1 MIYLSLLSESVK
13 ALWLNKLRSFLTLL
27 GMVMG
32 VTAVITIVSTVE
44 GMQQNLEDVFS
55 TMGPNTVIVTRF
67 GVGLSMN
74 EYLERRRRK
83 KLTRGLIPLI
93 EQGCPDCKYVGAEGY
108 AQDHI
113 KYESKKVRRAQ
124 INGETPNILD
134 MQDLDVALGR
144 YLSWEDD
151 RRHRQVAFLGND
163 IYERLFDNEDPL
175 GKKIRVG
182 NNEFMVIGVA
192 EKIGT
197 VFGQT
202 LDDFISIPLSTKQK
216 LYPQSGNPVNLIFS
230 AVSMERREMAIDQV
244 RVVLRSARQV
254 PFSDKDDFSFV
265 TAEAVLSFIND
276 FTRAFRIILISL
288 PLLSM
293 VIGGIVIMNIMM
305 ISVTERVREIGIRKA
320 IGAKSKHILIQFL
333 YESLVLSII
342 GGAVGAGLG
351 IWAGGEVLNSL
362 MDIQHTPMMM
372 AVLLGLTI
380 STGVGLFFGVF
391 PALKASKLDPVKAL
405 SHE

>member
-13 ALWLNKLRSFLTLL
+13 ALWSNKLRSFLTLL

-113 KYESKKVRRAQ
+113 KYESKKVRRVQ

-151 RRHRQVAFLGND
+151 RRHKQVAFLGND

-182 NNEFMVIGVA
+182 KNEFTVIGVA

-216 LYPQSGNPVNLIFS
+216 LYPQPGNPVNLIFS

-254 PFSDKDDFSFV
+254 PFSSKDDFSFV
-265 TAEAVLSFIND
+265 TAETVMSFIND
-276 FTRAFRIILISL
+276 FTRAFRVILIAL

-351 IWAGGEVLNSL
+351 IWAGGEVLSSL

-372 AVLLGLTI
+372 AVLLGLSI

-391 PALKASKLDPVKAL
+391 PAMKASKLDPVKAL

>member
-13 ALWLNKLRSFLTLL
+13 ALWSNKLRSFLTLL

-113 KYESKKVRRAQ
+113 KYESKKVRRVQ

-151 RRHRQVAFLGND
+151 RRHKQVAFLGND

-182 NNEFMVIGVA
+182 KNEFIVIGVA

-216 LYPQSGNPVNLIFS
+216 LYPQPGNPVNLIFS

-254 PFSDKDDFSFV
+254 PFSGKDDFSFV
-265 TAEAVLSFIND
+265 TAETVMSFIND
-276 FTRAFRIILISL
+276 FTRAFRVILIAL

-320 IGAKSKHILIQFL
+320 IGAKSKHILVQFL

-362 MDIQHTPMMM
+362 MDIQQTPMMM
-372 AVLLGLTI
+372 AVLLGLSI
-380 STGVGLFFGVF
+380 STGVGLFFGIF
-391 PALKASKLDPVKAL
+391 PALKASKMDPVKAL

>member
-13 ALWLNKLRSFLTLL
+13 ALWSNKLRSFLTLL

-113 KYESKKVRRAQ
+113 KYESKKVRRVQ

-151 RRHRQVAFLGND
+151 RRHKQVAFLGND

-182 NNEFMVIGVA
+182 KNEFTVIGVA

-202 LDDFISIPLSTKQK
+202 LDDFISIPLSTQQK
-216 LYPQSGNPVNLIFS
+216 LYPQPGNPVNLIFS

-254 PFSDKDDFSFV
+254 PFSSKDDFSFV
-265 TAEAVLSFIND
+265 TAETVMSFIND
-276 FTRAFRIILISL
+276 FTRAFRVILIAL

-320 IGAKSKHILIQFL
+320 IGAKSKHILVQFL

-351 IWAGGEVLNSL
+351 IWAGGEVLSSL

-372 AVLLGLTI
+372 AVLLGLSI
-380 STGVGLFFGVF
+380 STGVGLFFGIF

>member
-1 MIYLSLLSESVK
+1 MLYLTLLSESVK
-13 ALWLNKLRSFLTLL
+13 ALWSNKLRSFMTLL

-113 KYESKKVRRAQ
+113 KYESKKVRRVQ

-151 RRHRQVAFLGND
+151 RRHKQVAFLGND
-163 IYERLFDNEDPL
+163 IYECLFDNEDPL

-182 NNEFMVIGVA
+182 KNEFIVIGVA

-202 LDDFISIPLSTKQK
+202 LDDFISIPLSTQQK
-216 LYPQSGNPVNLIFS
+216 LYPQPGNPVNLIFS

-254 PFSDKDDFSFV
+254 PFSSKDDFSFV
-265 TAEAVLSFIND
+265 TAETVMSFIND
-276 FTRAFRIILISL
+276 FTRAFRVILIAL

-320 IGAKSKHILIQFL
+320 IGAKSKHILVQFL

-351 IWAGGEVLNSL
+351 IWAGGEVLSSL

-372 AVLLGLTI
+372 AVLLGLSI
-380 STGVGLFFGVF
+380 STGVGLFFGIF

>member
-1 MIYLSLLSESVK
+1 MLYLTLLSESVK
-13 ALWLNKLRSFLTLL
+13 ALWSNKLCSFLTLL

-113 KYESKKVRRAQ
+113 KYESKKVRRVQ

-151 RRHRQVAFLGND
+151 RRHKQVAFLGND

-182 NNEFMVIGVA
+182 KNEFMVIGVA

-216 LYPQSGNPVNLIFS
+216 LYPQPGNPVNLIFS

-254 PFSDKDDFSFV
+254 PFSSKDDFSFV
-265 TAEAVLSFIND
+265 TAETVMSFIND
-276 FTRAFRIILISL
+276 FTRAFRVILIAL

-305 ISVTERVREIGIRKA
+305 ISVTERVWEIGIRKA
-320 IGAKSKHILIQFL
+320 IGAKSKHILVQFL

-351 IWAGGEVLNSL
+351 IWAGGEVLSSL
-362 MDIQHTPMMM
+362 MDIQQTPMMM
-372 AVLLGLTI
+372 AVLLGLSI
-380 STGVGLFFGVF
+380 STGVGLFFGIF

>member
-13 ALWLNKLRSFLTLL
+13 ALWSNKLRSFLTLL

-113 KYESKKVRRAQ
+113 KYESKKVRRVQ

-151 RRHRQVAFLGND
+151 RRHKQVAFLGND

-182 NNEFMVIGVA
+182 KNEFTVIGVA

-202 LDDFISIPLSTKQK
+202 LDDFISIPLSTQQK
-216 LYPQSGNPVNLIFS
+216 LYPQPGNPVNLIFS

-254 PFSDKDDFSFV
+254 PFSIKDDFSFV
-265 TAEAVLSFIND
+265 TAETVMSFIND
-276 FTRAFRIILISL
+276 FTRAFRVILIAL

-320 IGAKSKHILIQFL
+320 IGAKSKHILVQFL

-351 IWAGGEVLNSL
+351 IWAGGEVLSSL

-372 AVLLGLTI
+372 AVLLGLSI
-380 STGVGLFFGVF
+380 STGVGLFFGIF

>member
-13 ALWLNKLRSFLTLL
+13 ALWSNKLRSFLTLL

-113 KYESKKVRRAQ
+113 KYESKKVRRVQ

-151 RRHRQVAFLGND
+151 RRHKQVAFLGND

-182 NNEFMVIGVA
+182 KNEFIVIGVA

-202 LDDFISIPLSTKQK
+202 LDDFISIPLSTQQK
-216 LYPQSGNPVNLIFS
+216 LYPQPGNPVNLIFS

-254 PFSDKDDFSFV
+254 PFSSKDDFSFV
-265 TAEAVLSFIND
+265 TAETVMSFIND
-276 FTRAFRIILISL
+276 FTRAFRVILIAL

-320 IGAKSKHILIQFL
+320 IGAKSKHILVQFL

-351 IWAGGEVLNSL
+351 IWAGGEVLSSL

-372 AVLLGLTI
+372 AVLLGLSI
-380 STGVGLFFGVF
+380 STGVGLFFGIF

>member
-13 ALWLNKLRSFLTLL
+13 ALWSNKLRSFLTLL

-113 KYESKKVRRAQ
+113 KYESKKVRRVQ

-151 RRHRQVAFLGND
+151 RRHKQVAFLGND

-182 NNEFMVIGVA
+182 KNEFIVIGVA
-192 EKIGT
+192 EKIET

-216 LYPQSGNPVNLIFS
+216 LYPQPGNPVNLIFS

-254 PFSDKDDFSFV
+254 PFSSKDDFSFV
-265 TAEAVLSFIND
+265 TAETVMSFIND
-276 FTRAFRIILISL
+276 FTRAFRVILIAL

-320 IGAKSKHILIQFL
+320 IGAKSKHILVQFL

-351 IWAGGEVLNSL
+351 IWAGGEVLSSL

-372 AVLLGLTI
+372 AVLLGLSI
-380 STGVGLFFGVF
+380 STGVGLFFGIF

>member
-1 MIYLSLLSESVK
+1 MLYLTLLSESVK
-13 ALWLNKLRSFLTLL
+13 ALWSNKLRSFLTLL

-67 GVGLSMN
+67 GVGRSMN

-113 KYESKKVRRAQ
+113 KYESKKVRRVQ

-151 RRHRQVAFLGND
+151 RRHKQVAFLGND

-182 NNEFMVIGVA
+182 KNEFTVIGVA

-202 LDDFISIPLSTKQK
+202 LDDFIPIPLSTKTK
-216 LYPQSGNPVNLIFS
+216 L
-230 AVSMERREMAIDQV
+230 
-244 RVVLRSARQV
+244 
-254 PFSDKDDFSFV
+254 
-265 TAEAVLSFIND
+265 
-276 FTRAFRIILISL
+276 
-288 PLLSM
+288 
-293 VIGGIVIMNIMM
+293 
-305 ISVTERVREIGIRKA
+305 
-320 IGAKSKHILIQFL
+320 
-333 YESLVLSII
+333 
-342 GGAVGAGLG
+342 
-351 IWAGGEVLNSL
+351 
-362 MDIQHTPMMM
+362 
-372 AVLLGLTI
+372 
-380 STGVGLFFGVF
+380 
-391 PALKASKLDPVKAL
+391 
-405 SHE
+405 

>member
-1 MIYLSLLSESVK
+1 MLYLTLLSESVK
-13 ALWLNKLRSFLTLL
+13 ALWSNKLRSFMTLL

-113 KYESKKVRRAQ
+113 KYESKKVRRVQ

-151 RRHRQVAFLGND
+151 RRHKQVAFLGND

-182 NNEFMVIGVA
+182 KNEFIVIGVA

-202 LDDFISIPLSTKQK
+202 LDDFISIPLSTQQK
-216 LYPQSGNPVNLIFS
+216 LYPQPGNPVNLIFS

-254 PFSDKDDFSFV
+254 PFSSKDDFSFV
-265 TAEAVLSFIND
+265 TAETVMSFIND
-276 FTRAFRIILISL
+276 FTRAFRVILIAL

-305 ISVTERVREIGIRKA
+305 ISVTERVWEIGIRKA
-320 IGAKSKHILIQFL
+320 IGAKSKHILVQFL

-351 IWAGGEVLNSL
+351 IWAGGEVLSSL

-372 AVLLGLTI
+372 AVLLGLSI
-380 STGVGLFFGVF
+380 STGVGLFFGIF

>member
-13 ALWLNKLRSFLTLL
+13 ALWSNKLRSFLTLL

-113 KYESKKVRRAQ
+113 KYESKKVRRVQ

-151 RRHRQVAFLGND
+151 RRHKQVAFLGND

-182 NNEFMVIGVA
+182 KNEFTVIGVA

-216 LYPQSGNPVNLIFS
+216 LYPQPGNPVNLIFS

-254 PFSDKDDFSFV
+254 PFSSKDDFSFV
-265 TAEAVLSFIND
+265 TAETVMSFIND
-276 FTRAFRIILISL
+276 FTRAFRVILIAL

-320 IGAKSKHILIQFL
+320 IGAKSKHILVQFL

-351 IWAGGEVLNSL
+351 IWAGGEVLSSL

-372 AVLLGLTI
+372 AVLLGLSI
-380 STGVGLFFGVF
+380 STGVGLFFGIF